1 MVKGTGY
8 TCRGP
13 KSDPQHTYGGSKPCV
28 TPVLGVLMPSSD
40 LWIPGMHMVQ
50 AGTRNT
56 PT

>member
-1 MVKGTGY
+1 MVKGTGD

-13 KSDPQHTYGGSKPCV
+13 KSDPQHTYGGSQPSV
-28 TPVLGVLMPSSD
+28 TPVLGALMPSSD

-50 AGTRNT
+50 TGTRTT